1 MKNYDV
7 IIGLEIHLQFKTKS
21 KMFCS
26 CSAEYFENDPNTQA
40 CPLCLGMPGT
50 LPVPN
55 KKAIEYCI
63 LMGLA
68 TDCEIADQVKFDRK
82 HYFYPDLPKGYQISQ
97 YDEPLCYD
105 GKVKV
110 RYLDEKKNW
119 VESVVELERIHQ
131 EEDVAKSMHR
141 VDPQT
146 GQDFTLIDYN
156 KSGVPLMEIVTKP
169 VIKDPKEARAYA
181 ERIRQI
187 GRYLGISDA
196 DMEKG
201 QMRCEPNISLQR
213 KGDWKY
219 EDGKILPVGEKELNP
234 KVEVK
239 NIGSIS
245 AVEASLNYEIE
256 RQYKAIEKGGKLV
269 QQTRGWNADKGVTE
283 YQRSK
288 ETAEDYRYFDEPD
301 IPRIRVTE
309 EVKKHINTM
318 KPELPSEKED
328 RYKKEFALSDYDIS
342 ILTAEFDIAN
352 NYEKVLEIYQDKSNI
367 DIEESAKEIVNWFSS
382 TLFPA
387 LNDRGVSIKEI
398 DVNWEEFIDVIDK
411 VVVGK
416 YNGSKAR
423 EVVKEALAKGK
434 DLGDAVDK
442 ADLEVMGDSDELLG
456 IVKKIVE
463 ENKKAVNDYKDGKES
478 VIGFLVGQVM
488 KASKGKADPNLAREL
503 LKDELS

>member
-7 IIGLEIHLQFKTKS
+7 IIGLEIHLQFKTNS

-26 CSAEYFENDPNTQA
+26 CSAEYFEKEPNTQT
-40 CPLCLGMPGT
+40 CPVCLGMPGT

-68 TDCEIADQVKFDRK
+68 TNCKISDQVKFDRK
-82 HYFYPDLPKGYQISQ
+82 HYFYPDLSKGYQISQ
-97 YDEPLCYD
+97 YNKPLCYD
-105 GKVKV
+105 GEVKV
-110 RYLDEKKNW
+110 RYLDKKKNW
-119 VESVVELERIHQ
+119 IESVVELERIHQ
-131 EEDVAKSMHR
+131 EEDVAKTMHR

-146 GQDFTLIDYN
+146 GQDFSLIDYN

-201 QMRCEPNISLQR
+201 QMRCEPNISLQK

-219 EDGKILPVGEKELNP
+219 KDGRILPVGEKKLNP

-245 AVEASLNYEIE
+245 AVESSLNYEIE
-256 RQYKAIEKGGKLV
+256 RQLKAINDNDNLV
-269 QQTRGWNADKGVTE
+269 QQTRGWNAKKGITE

-301 IPRIRVTE
+301 IPRIKISK
-309 EVKKHINTM
+309 EVKDRIKDM
-318 KPELPSEKED
+318 KSELPSEKED
-328 RYKKEFALSDYDIS
+328 RYKDKFGLSDYDIS
-342 ILTAEFDIAN
+342 ILTAEVEIAN
-352 NYEKVLEIYQDKSNI
+352 SYEEVLNIYQNRYNGEL
-367 DIEESAKEIVNWFSS
+367 EENAKEIANWFSS
-382 TLFPA
+382 TVFPA
-387 LNDRGVSIKEI
+387 LNERGVGITEFEI
-398 DVNWEEFIDVIDK
+398 DWDKFVGVVNK
-411 VVVGK
+411 VVSGK
-416 YNGSKAR
+416 YNGSKSR
-423 EVVKEALAKGK
+423 EVLKEALIKGNN
-434 DLGDAVDK
+434 LEDAISEV
-442 ADLEVMGDSDELLG
+442 DLEVMGDSDELLK
-456 IVKKIVE
+456 IVKEVIK
-463 ENKKAVNDYKDGKES
+463 NNDKAVNDFKQGKDS

-488 KASKGKADPNLAREL
+488 KSTQGKADPNLARKL
-503 LKDELS
+503 LINQLS